1 MPTINFMNTF
11 ANPFVKIL
19 ARSPLHS
26 LVDQEVILLS
36 FTGRKSGKPITVPV
50 NYLLDELT
58 IHVISIRHRNWWR
71 NLKGGASVEVLLKGK
86 LHNGWAL
93 LVEEQQRVARELN
106 LFCGHNPKYA
116 QFLKVSLNEN
126 GIPEPKQL
134 MDAARSRVAV
144 IIKIS

>member
-19 ARSPLHS
+19 ARSPLHG

-36 FTGRKSGKPITVPV
+36 FTGRKSGKPIIVPV

-106 LFCGHNPKYA
+106 LFCGHNAKYA

-126 GIPEPKQL
+126 GIPDPKQL